1 MTEPGAPPTS
11 AAMPAGTTAPVP
23 HRPAN
28 GAPPI
33 QSALAQL
40 GMELRLTARRGENL
54 FVIVVLPLVL
64 LVFFSLV
71 PALTP
76 NTARPID
83 FLLPGILALA
93 VISTSLVNLS
103 IATAFERSYGVLK
116 RLGGSPLPRAGLIGA
131 KVGAVLVVEVVQ
143 VVLLVGVAIALFGW
157 HTGPGWSPAVVL
169 LAFALGTLAF
179 AGLGLLMA
187 GTLRAEGTL
196 AAANGLFL
204 VFLLLGGVV
213 LPVDHL
219 PGFLADLAR
228 ALPASALSDAYR
240 IGLGSTNGDP
250 LPALLVLV
258 AWGVVASVLA
268 ARSFR
273 WE

>member
-1 MTEPGAPPTS
+1 MTE
-11 AAMPAGTTAPVP
+11 
-23 HRPAN
+23 AN
-28 GAPPI
+28 GAPI
-33 QSALAQL
+33 LQSALAQL

-54 FVIVVLPLVL
+54 FVIVVLPLIL
-64 LVFFSLV
+64 LIFFAFV

-76 NTARPID
+76 NTPKPID

-116 RLGGSPLPRAGLIGA
+116 RLGGSPLPRAGLIAA
-131 KVGAVLVVEVVQ
+131 KIGAVVVVEVIQ
-143 VVLLVGVAIALFGW
+143 VILLVAVAVALFGW
-157 HTGPGWSPAVVL
+157 APGPGGSALVVI

-204 VFLLLGGVV
+204 VFLLLGGVI
-213 LPVDHL
+213 LPIDHL
-219 PGFLADLAR
+219 PSFLADLAR
-228 ALPASALSDAYR
+228 VLPASALSDAYR
-240 IGLGSTNGDP
+240 IGLGSASSDA
-250 LPALLVLV
+250 LPSLLVLL
-258 AWGVVASVLA
+258 AWGAISSLLA
-268 ARSFR
+268 ARTFR

>member
-1 MTEPGAPPTS
+1 MLRS
-11 AAMPAGTTAPVP
+11 TA
-23 HRPAN
+23 
-28 GAPPI
+28 
-33 QSALAQL
+33 AQL

-54 FVIVVLPLVL
+54 FVIIVLPLIL

-76 NTARPID
+76 NTPRPID

-93 VISTSLVNLS
+93 IISTSLVNLS

-131 KVGAVLVVEVVQ
+131 KIGAILVVELIQ
-143 VVLLVGVAIALFGW
+143 VVLLAGVAVAFFGW
-157 HTGPGWSPAVVL
+157 QPGPGWSPALVL
-169 LAFALGTLAF
+169 GAFLLGTLAF

-196 AAANGLFL
+196 AAANGLYL
-204 VFLLLGGVV
+204 VLLLLGGVV

-228 ALPASALSDAYR
+228 VLPASALSDAYR
-240 IGLGSTNGDP
+240 IGLGSATGDP
-250 LPALLVLV
+250 LPSLVVLA
-258 AWGVVASVLA
+258 AWGLVASVLA
-268 ARSFR
+268 GRLFR

>member
-1 MTEPGAPPTS
+1 MTEPAAP
-11 AAMPAGTTAPVP
+11 ARRDNAAPV
-23 HRPAN
+23 
-28 GAPPI
+28 I
-33 QSALAQL
+33 SSTLAQL
-40 GMELRLTARRGENL
+40 GMELRLTARRSENL
-54 FVIVVLPLVL
+54 VVIVVLPLLL
-64 LVFFSLV
+64 LVFFSLI

-76 NTARPID
+76 NTAHPID

-93 VISTSLVNLS
+93 VISTSFVNLA

-116 RLGGSPLPRAGLIGA
+116 RLGGSPLPRSGLIAA
-131 KVGAVLVVEVVQ
+131 KVGAVLVVEVLQ
-143 VVLLVGVAIALFGW
+143 VALLVAVAVVLFGW
-157 HTGPGWSPAVVL
+157 RPGPAWSPGL
-169 LAFALGTLAF
+169 LLSAFLLGTLAF

-204 VFLLLGGVV
+204 VLLLLGGVV

-228 ALPASALSDAYR
+228 LLPASALSDAYR
-240 IGLGSTNGDP
+240 IGLGSAGGDP
-250 LPALLVLV
+250 LPALAGL
-258 AWGVVASVLA
+258 AIWGLASSALA
-268 ARSFR
+268 ARVFR

>member
-1 MTEPGAPPTS
+1 
-11 AAMPAGTTAPVP
+11 MPE
-23 HRPAN
+23 AN
-28 GAPPI
+28 GAPPL
-33 QSALAQL
+33 QSTLAQL

-54 FVIVVLPLVL
+54 FVIVILPLIL
-64 LVFFSLV
+64 MVFFALV

-76 NTARPID
+76 NTPKPID

-93 VISTSLVNLS
+93 IISTSLVNLS

-116 RLGGSPLPRAGLIGA
+116 RLGGSPLPRAGLIAA
-131 KVGAVLVVEVVQ
+131 KIGAVLVVEVLQ
-143 VVLLVGVAIALFGW
+143 VVLLGAVAVAFFGW
-157 HTGPGWSPAVVL
+157 APGVGWSPIVVL
-169 LAFALGTLAF
+169 LAFGLGTLTF

-204 VFLLLGGVV
+204 VFLLLGGVI
-213 LPVDHL
+213 LPIDHL

-228 ALPASALSDAYR
+228 VLPASALSDADR
-240 IGLGSTNGDP
+240 IGLGSAIGDP
-250 LPALLVLV
+250 LPPLLVLA
-258 AWGVVASVLA
+258 AWGIVASVLA

>member
-1 MTEPGAPPTS
+1 MTEPQGTLPASS
-11 AAMPAGTTAPVP
+11 AAMATDPGMPRPGNAAPALRST
-23 HRPAN
+23 
-28 GAPPI
+28 
-33 QSALAQL
+33 LAQL

-54 FVIVVLPLVL
+54 FVIVVLPLIL

-116 RLGGSPLPRAGLIGA
+116 RLGGSPLPRAGLIAA
-131 KVGAVLVVEVVQ
+131 KIGAVLVVEILQ
-143 VVLLVGVAIALFGW
+143 VALLVTVAVGLFGW
-157 HTGPGWSPAVVL
+157 RPGVEWSPVVAGA
-169 LAFALGTLAF
+169 AFILGTLAF
-179 AGLGLLMA
+179 AGLGLLMS

-196 AAANGLFL
+196 AAANALFL
-204 VFLLLGGVV
+204 ILLLLGGVV

-228 ALPASALSDAYR
+228 VLPASALSDAYR
-240 IGLGSTNGDP
+240 IGLGSATGDA
-250 LPALLVLV
+250 LPSLLVLA
-258 AWGVVASVLA
+258 AWGVVSSLFATRL
-268 ARSFR
+268 FR

>member
-1 MTEPGAPPTS
+1 MAESNAAPARRSTS
-11 AAMPAGTTAPVP
+11 
-23 HRPAN
+23 
-28 GAPPI
+28 
-33 QSALAQL
+33 AQL

-76 NTARPID
+76 NTPHPID

-93 VISTSLVNLS
+93 IISTSFVNLS

-116 RLGGSPLPRAGLIGA
+116 RLGGSPLPRAGLIAA
-131 KVGAVLVVEVVQ
+131 KIGAVLVVEVIQ
-143 VVLLVGVAIALFGW
+143 AALLVGVAVALFGW
-157 HTGPGWSPAVVL
+157 QPGPGSNPAVVL
-169 LAFALGTLAF
+169 IAFGLGTLAF

-204 VFLLLGGVV
+204 VLLLLGGVV

-228 ALPASALSDAYR
+228 VLPASALSDAYR
-240 IGLGSTNGDP
+240 IGVGSVAGASAGDA
-250 LPALLVLV
+250 LPSLLVLA
-258 AWGVVASVLA
+258 AWGVASSLLA
-268 ARSFR
+268 ARFFR

>member
-1 MTEPGAPPTS
+1 MAEPAIEARTGNGAS
-11 AAMPAGTTAPVP
+11 AA
-23 HRPAN
+23 
-28 GAPPI
+28 GAT
-33 QSALAQL
+33 LAQL

-83 FLLPGILALA
+83 FLVPGILALA

-116 RLGGSPLPRAGLIGA
+116 RLGGSPLPRAGLVGAKIGA
-131 KVGAVLVVEVVQ
+131 VFVVEVLQ
-143 VVLLVGVAIALFGW
+143 AGLIVVVAALLFGW
-157 HTGPGWSPAVVL
+157 SPGPGWSPAVVGA
-169 LAFALGTLAF
+169 AFVLGTFAF
-179 AGLGLLMA
+179 AGIGLLMA

-204 VFLLLGGVV
+204 VLLLLGGII

-228 ALPASALSDAYR
+228 ILPASALSDACR
-240 IGLGSTNGDP
+240 IGLGAAGGDP
-250 LPALLVLV
+250 LPALVVL
-258 AWGVVASVLA
+258 ALWGLVASVLA
-268 ARSFR
+268 ARLFR

>member
-1 MTEPGAPPTS
+1 MTEPVGTLPARFPAP
-11 AAMPAGTTAPVP
+11 
-23 HRPAN
+23 RPGN
-28 GAPPI
+28 GAP
-33 QSALAQL
+33 ALRSTIAQL
-40 GMELRLTARRGENL
+40 GMELQLTARRGENL

-76 NTARPID
+76 NTPRPID

-116 RLGGSPLPRAGLIGA
+116 RLGGSPLPRAGLIAA
-131 KVGAVLVVEVVQ
+131 KIGAVLVVEVLQ
-143 VVLLVGVAIALFGW
+143 VGLLVAVAVALFGW
-157 HTGPGWSPAVVL
+157 RPGAAWSPVVSL
-169 LAFALGTLAF
+169 VAFVLGTLAF

-213 LPVDHL
+213 LPIDHL
-219 PGFLADLAR
+219 PGFLGDLAR
-228 ALPASALSDAYR
+228 VLPASALSDAYR
-240 IGLGSTNGDP
+240 IGLGSATGDA
-250 LPALLVLV
+250 LPSLLVLG
-258 AWGVVASVLA
+258 AWGAVSALLA
-268 ARSFR
+268 ARFFR

>member
-1 MTEPGAPPTS
+1 M
-11 AAMPAGTTAPVP
+11 
-23 HRPAN
+23 
-28 GAPPI
+28 
-33 QSALAQL
+33 AQL

-54 FVIVVLPLVL
+54 FVVIVLPLVL

-76 NTARPID
+76 NTASPID
-83 FLLPGILALA
+83 FLVPGILALA

-116 RLGGSPLPRAGLIGA
+116 RLGGSPLPRAGLIAA
-131 KVGAVLVVEVVQ
+131 KIGAVLVVEILQ
-143 VVLLVGVAIALFGW
+143 AILLVGVSIVLFGW
-157 HTGPGWSPAVVL
+157 QPGAGWSPAL
-169 LAFALGTLAF
+169 LVAAFLLGTLAF
-179 AGLGLLMA
+179 AGAGLLMA

-204 VFLLLGGVV
+204 ILLLLGGVI

-228 ALPASALSDAYR
+228 VLPASALSDAYR
-240 IGLGSTNGDP
+240 IALGASSGNA
-250 LPALLVLV
+250 LPSLV
-258 AWGVVASVLA
+258 VLA
-268 ARSFR
+268 IWGIGASLLASRLFR

>member
-1 MTEPGAPPTS
+1 
-11 AAMPAGTTAPVP
+11 MPELTNAAPV
-23 HRPAN
+23 R
-28 GAPPI
+28 
-33 QSALAQL
+33 QSTLAQL

-54 FVIVVLPLVL
+54 FVIVVLPLIL
-64 LVFFSLV
+64 LIFFALV

-76 NTARPID
+76 NTPKPID

-116 RLGGSPLPRAGLIGA
+116 RLGGSPLPRAGLIAA
-131 KVGAVLVVEVVQ
+131 KIGAVIVVEVLQ
-143 VVLLVGVAIALFGW
+143 VALLSGVAVALFGW
-157 HTGPGWSPAVVL
+157 APGAGASIAVVIA
-169 LAFALGTLAF
+169 AFGLGTLAF
-179 AGLGLLMA
+179 GGLGLLMA

-204 VFLLLGGVV
+204 VFLLLGGVI

-219 PGFLADLAR
+219 PGLLADLAR
-228 ALPASALSDAYR
+228 VLPASALSDAYR
-240 IGLGSTNGDP
+240 IGLGSASGDA
-250 LPALLVLV
+250 LPSLLVLLG
-258 AWGVVASVLA
+258 WGAIASLLA
-268 ARSFR
+268 ARSFG

>member
-1 MTEPGAPPTS
+1 MASVT
-11 AAMPAGTTAPVP
+11 
-23 HRPAN
+23 N
-28 GAPPI
+28 GAPVR

-54 FVIVVLPLVL
+54 FVIVVLPLIL
-64 LVFFSLV
+64 LIFFALV

-76 NTARPID
+76 NTPKPID

-116 RLGGSPLPRAGLIGA
+116 RLGGSPLPRAGLIAA
-131 KVGAVLVVEVVQ
+131 KIGAVLVVEVI
-143 VVLLVGVAIALFGW
+143 LLAGVAVAMFGW
-157 HTGPGWSPAVVL
+157 APGAGASIATVIA
-169 LAFALGTLAF
+169 AFGLGTLAF

-204 VFLLLGGVV
+204 VFLLLGGVI
-213 LPVDHL
+213 LPIDHL

-228 ALPASALSDAYR
+228 VLPASALSDAYR
-240 IGLGSTNGDP
+240 IGLGSATGDA
-250 LPALLVLV
+250 LPSLLVLL
-258 AWGVVASVLA
+258 AWGAASSLLA

>member
-1 MTEPGAPPTS
+1 MTEPVGTLPGS
-11 AAMPAGTTAPVP
+11 IPAG
-23 HRPAN
+23 RPAN
-28 GAPPI
+28 GAPAVRSTI
-33 QSALAQL
+33 AQL

-76 NTARPID
+76 NTLRPID

-116 RLGGSPLPRAGLIGA
+116 RLGGSPLPRAGLIAA
-131 KVGAVLVVEVVQ
+131 KIGAVLVVEVLQ
-143 VVLLVGVAIALFGW
+143 VALLVAVAVALFGW
-157 HTGPGWSPAVVL
+157 QPGAGWYPAVVVV
-169 LAFALGTLAF
+169 AFGLGTLAF

-213 LPVDHL
+213 LPIDHL
-219 PGFLADLAR
+219 PGYLADLAR
-228 ALPASALSDAYR
+228 VLPASALSDAYR
-240 IGLGSTNGDP
+240 IGVGSATGDA
-250 LPALLVLV
+250 LPSLLVLA
-258 AWGVVASVLA
+258 AWGAVTSLLA
-268 ARSFR
+268 ARFFR

>member
-1 MTEPGAPPTS
+1 MTEPGLGPGNAAPPL
-11 AAMPAGTTAPVP
+11 
-23 HRPAN
+23 
-28 GAPPI
+28 
-33 QSALAQL
+33 QSTLAQL

-54 FVIVVLPLVL
+54 FVIVVVPLIL

-131 KVGAVLVVEVVQ
+131 KIGAVLLVEVVQ
-143 VVLLVGVAIALFGW
+143 VVLLVGVAGALFGW
-157 HTGPGWSPAVVL
+157 SPGSGWSAVVVL
-169 LAFALGTLAF
+169 LAFGLGTLAF
-179 AGLGLLMA
+179 AGFGLLLA

-204 VFLLLGGVV
+204 VFLLLGGVI

-228 ALPASALSDAYR
+228 VLPASALSDAYR
-240 IGLGSTNGDP
+240 IGLGSASGDP
-250 LPALLVLV
+250 LPSLLVLL
-258 AWGVVASVLA
+258 AWGVVSAGLA

-273 WE
+273 WD

>member
-1 MTEPGAPPTS
+1 M
-11 AAMPAGTTAPVP
+11 
-23 HRPAN
+23 
-28 GAPPI
+28 I
-33 QSALAQL
+33 
-40 GMELRLTARRGENL
+40 
-54 FVIVVLPLVL
+54 L
-64 LVFFSLV
+64 LVFFALV

-116 RLGGSPLPRAGLIGA
+116 RLGGSPLPRAGLIAA
-131 KVGAVLVVEVVQ
+131 KILAVLVVEVVQ
-143 VVLLVGVAIALFGW
+143 VVLLVGVALALFGW
-157 HTGPGWSPAVVL
+157 SPGSGWSPAVVVS
-169 LAFALGTLAF
+169 AFGLGTLAF
-179 AGLGLLMA
+179 AGLGLLLA

-204 VFLLLGGVV
+204 ACLLLGGVI

-228 ALPASALSDAYR
+228 VLPASALSDAYR
-240 IGLGSTNGDP
+240 IGLGSAG
-250 LPALLVLV
+250 AIRCRRLLVLA
-258 AWGVVASVLA
+258 AWGVGASVVA

>member
-1 MTEPGAPPTS
+1 MAEPAIEARPGN
-11 AAMPAGTTAPVP
+11 AASPAGAT
-23 HRPAN
+23 
-28 GAPPI
+28 
-33 QSALAQL
+33 LAQL

-54 FVIVVLPLVL
+54 FVIVVLPLIL

-83 FLLPGILALA
+83 FLVPGILALA

-116 RLGGSPLPRAGLIGA
+116 RLGGSPLPRAGLVGAKIGA
-131 KVGAVLVVEVVQ
+131 VFVVEVLQ
-143 VVLLVGVAIALFGW
+143 AALLVAVAAGLFGW
-157 HTGPGWSPAVVL
+157 SPSPGWDPALVVA
-169 LAFALGTLAF
+169 AFALGTLAF

-204 VFLLLGGVV
+204 VLLLLGGII

-228 ALPASALSDAYR
+228 VLPASALSDAYR
-240 IGLGSTNGDP
+240 IGLGAAGGDP
-250 LPALLVLV
+250 LPALVVLAVWGLVTSL
-258 AWGVVASVLA
+258 LA
-268 ARSFR
+268 ARLFR

>member
-1 MTEPGAPPTS
+1 MTEPRGT
-11 AAMPAGTTAPVP
+11 MPAGSAALATSPDP
-23 HRPAN
+23 PRPGN
-28 GAPPI
+28 GAPGLR
-33 QSALAQL
+33 STLAQL

-54 FVIVVLPLVL
+54 FVIVVLPLIL
-64 LVFFSLV
+64 LIFFSLV

-93 VISTSLVNLS
+93 VISTSLVNLA

-116 RLGGSPLPRAGLIGA
+116 RLGGSPLPRAGLIAA
-131 KVGAVLVVEVVQ
+131 KIGAVLVVEVLQ

-157 HTGPGWSPAVVL
+157 KPGAGWNPAVD
-169 LAFALGTLAF
+169 LAAFVLGTLAF

-196 AAANGLFL
+196 AAANALFL
-204 VFLLLGGVV
+204 VLLLLGGVI

-228 ALPASALSDAYR
+228 VLPASALSDAYR
-240 IGLGSTNGDP
+240 IGLGSATGDV
-250 LPALLVLV
+250 LPALLVLA
-258 AWGVVASVLA
+258 AWGVVSSLLA
-268 ARSFR
+268 GRLFR

>member
-1 MTEPGAPPTS
+1 MTEPRVPPVSAPAPR
-11 AAMPAGTTAPVP
+11 AAGV
-23 HRPAN
+23 RPAN

-33 QSALAQL
+33 RSTIAQL
-40 GMELRLTARRGENL
+40 QMELRLTARRGENL

-64 LVFFSLV
+64 MIFFALV

-76 NTARPID
+76 NTPRPID

-93 VISTSLVNLS
+93 IISTSLVNLS

-116 RLGGSPLPRAGLIGA
+116 RLGGSPLPRAGLIAA
-131 KVGAVLVVEVVQ
+131 KIGAVLVVEVIQ
-143 VVLLVGVAIALFGW
+143 VVLLVAVAVGLFGW
-157 HTGPGWSPAVVL
+157 RPGGGWSPIVVL
-169 LAFALGTLAF
+169 LAFGLGTLTF

-204 VFLLLGGVV
+204 ILLLLGGVI
-213 LPVDHL
+213 LPIDHL

-228 ALPASALSDAYR
+228 ILPASALSDAER
-240 IGLGSTNGDP
+240 IGFGSVAGASAGDAVP
-250 LPALLVLV
+250 SLLVLA
-258 AWGVVASVLA
+258 AWGAVSSLLA
-268 ARSFR
+268 TRFFG